1 GREHS
6 LSLILADSVCL
17 AAGLAL
23 TRGGILRPGGFP
35 NSMLYRLTV
44 WLPPFCSY
52 FQLRHILPA
61 VSERTVDG
69 DLLALDLRVFHVEP
83 AVAWDKFV
91 TPITTEWF
99 AFFYFGYFLLLS
111 IHVLAF
117 MLAAKSQFRLAHFA
131 CGIFMVFC
139 TGHLIYTL
147 VPGYGPYHF
156 LAGTFQHELSGGP
169 FWHAVQATVSA
180 GGALKDIFPSLH
192 TACPTYFALF
202 SFRYRKVAPFKYTW
216 IVTTFCALQIIVATM
231 FLRWHYLIDIVA
243 GITLAIFA
251 VTVSEALVV
260 RDAARRERL
269 VRDLGPDAVH
279 ANFDLLD
286 FSWAK
291 RALGMGRVQGDG
303 EGEERAG

>member
-1 GREHS
+1 MRDLH
-6 LSLILADSVCL
+6 
-17 AAGLAL
+17 GLLHGA
-23 TRGGILRPGGFP
+23 
-35 NSMLYRLTV
+35 S
-44 WLPPFCSY
+44 
-52 FQLRHILPA
+52 
-61 VSERTVDG
+61 
-69 DLLALDLRVFHVEP
+69 
-83 AVAWDKFV
+83 
-91 TPITTEWF
+91 
-99 AFFYFGYFLLLS
+99 
-111 IHVLAF
+111 
-117 MLAAKSQFRLAHFA
+117 
-131 CGIFMVFC
+131 
-139 TGHLIYTL
+139 IYTL

-180 GGALKDIFPSLH
+180 GVLEDIFPSLH

-303 EGEERAG
+303 EGEERARGERRDGLRRRRDEAVTAREDLDGQCRKSVPLDGTRTRRRAGG